1 MSFVADN
8 GDMAVLLIALLAVV
22 AVGLL
27 ATRHGVDSR
36 HTDPRD
42 LRSSSI

>member
-1 MSFVADN
+1 VFGADN
-8 GDMAVLLIALLAVV
+8 VDMAMLLIVLVAVV

-27 ATRHGVDSR
+27 AAFRGVDSR

-42 LRSSSI
+42 IRPSGL

>member
-1 MSFVADN
+1 MFLADN
-8 GDMAVLLIALLAVV
+8 GVMATLLIVLVAVV

-27 ATRHGVDSR
+27 AAHRGVDSR

-42 LRSSSI
+42 IRPSGF

>member
-1 MSFVADN
+1 MGKSAD
-8 GDMAVLLIALLAVV
+8 DESMLALLITVAAVV

-27 ATRHGVDSR
+27 AVHSGVDSR

-42 LRSSSI
+42 LRPSWF